1 MARWA
6 IYLTLAFMGIPAKK
20 STETKRNPAGALDSQ
35 LVERLRT
42 GDALAYRSLYLI
54 YHKRLYAFAYSYF
67 KSREVSEEI
76 VHDVFV
82 KIWEWRERLDEKYSF
97 NSFIFTTA
105 RNIIIDTLRKYSS
118 EQLYR
123 QELQYRLDVLHNG
136 TEDDLTFA
144 DYEAIARQ
152 AVEKLPR
159 KRQVIFT
166 LSRQHHLSY
175 AEIAQS
181 LGISQKTVENQMN
194 KALRFIKDYLSKH
207 ADLTAA
213 LLFALLPF

>member
-1 MARWA
+1 ME
-6 IYLTLAFMGIPAKK
+6 IPAEK
-20 STETKRNPAGALDSQ
+20 SVETKRNPAGSPDRQ

-67 KSREVSEEI
+67 KSREISGEI

-105 RNIIIDTLRKYSS
+105 RNIIIDTLRKYSV

-123 QELQYRLDVLHNG
+123 KELQYRLDTLHNR
-136 TEDDLTFA
+136 TEDELTFA
-144 DYEAIARQ
+144 DYEAVARQ

-166 LSRQHHLSY
+166 LSRQHHMSY

-181 LGISQKTVENQMN
+181 LGISQKTV
-194 KALRFIKDYLSKH
+194 KTR
-207 ADLTAA
+207 
-213 LLFALLPF
+213 

>member
-1 MARWA
+1 ME
-6 IYLTLAFMGIPAKK
+6 IPAEK
-20 STETKRNPAGALDSQ
+20 SVETKRNPAGSPDGP

-42 GDALAYRSLYLI
+42 GDALAYRSLYLV
-54 YHKRLYAFAYSYF
+54 YHKRLYAFAFSYF
-67 KSREVSEEI
+67 KSREISEEI

-105 RNIIIDTLRKYSS
+105 RNIIIDTLRKYSV

-123 QELQYRLDVLHNG
+123 KELQYRLDARHNR
-136 TEDDLTFA
+136 TEDELTFA

-166 LSRQHHLSY
+166 LSRQHHMSY

-194 KALRFIKDYLSKH
+194 KALKFIKEYLSKH

-213 LLFALLPF
+213 LLFTLLPF